1 MARPSLRTGFTLI
14 ELLVVIGVIAV
25 LIALLLPAVQR
36 VRETANH
43 VQCRNQLKQLGLALH
58 GYHDRMGRFP
68 SGYASAVSADGLD
81 FGPGWG
87 WAAYLL
93 DDLEQGNLRRL
104 IRFDLDVGHALNA
117 DPRVATLPVLR
128 CPSDERTGTF
138 TPEDSTVQVAH
149 GSYVGMFGS
158 NEMGNDPGVGNG
170 VFYRNSRTRVA
181 DITDGTSNTILA
193 GERGRAN
200 SRATWT
206 GAVTGAEQ
214 APALV
219 IGDAGTP
226 PNAPDADEDDFSSRH
241 IQGANFLFADGSV
254 RGISNSIA
262 LTAWQA
268 LATRAGGEAVLGF
281 D

>member
-1 MARPSLRTGFTLI
+1 MARHPLRDGFTLI
-14 ELLVVIGVIAV
+14 ELLVVIAVIAV
-25 LIALLLPAVQR
+25 LIALVLPAVQR

-43 VQCRNQLKQLGLALH
+43 VQCRNQLRQVGLALH

-68 SGYASAVSADGLD
+68 SGYASAVAADGSDL
-81 FGPGWG
+81 GPGWG

-93 DDLEQGNLRRL
+93 DDLEQGNLRRS
-104 IRFDLDVGHALNA
+104 IRFDLDVGHALNT
-117 DPRVATLPVLR
+117 DPRMVSLPVLR

-138 TPEDSTVQVAH
+138 TAAGSTVQVAH
-149 GSYVGMFGS
+149 ASYVGMFGS
-158 NEMGNDPGVGNG
+158 NELANNPGVGNG
-170 VFYRNSRTRVA
+170 VFYRNSRTRVV
-181 DITDGTSNTILA
+181 DIADGTSNTILA

-206 GAVTGAEQ
+206 GAVTGADE

-241 IQGANFLFADGSV
+241 IQGANFLLADGSV

-262 LTAWQA
+262 VSVWQA
-268 LATRAGGEAVLGF
+268 LATRAGGEAALNF